1 MKHRVR
7 RSPHTQDYSI
17 ALIGVGGSGA
27 EVLRGLAK
35 IALAAMEVHRLHVRV
50 TVVDGDVVSRANLV
64 RQPFTPGDLGR
75 SKADCLVNRY
85 NLWAGL
91 AFESMPAMLTEEV
104 SSLSQGRGPGRG
116 FKLGSASRWQQGSQ
130 PDRGARCA
138 TGCSTSH
145 AGR

>member
-17 ALIGVGGSGA
+17 ALIGVGGTGA

-35 IALAAMEVHRLHVRV
+35 IAMAAMEVHRLHVRV
-50 TVVDGDVVSRANLV
+50 TVVDGDRVSRANLV
-64 RQPFTPGDLGR
+64 RQPFTTGDLGR

-91 AFESMPAMLTEEV
+91 AFESMPAMLTEEAV
-104 SSLSQGRGPGRG
+104 PHPKGEGRGKRCTWTW
-116 FKLGSASRWQQGSQ
+116 AATISR
-130 PDRGARCA
+130 
-138 TGCSTSH
+138 
-145 AGR
+145 